1 MFRKF
6 AKGAAA
12 LLCAGVCLNF
22 LAVAQTVESDAELP
36 VTETVAAAPPEAVAT
51 APEAVAEV
59 ASAAETAPLAT
70 EATTPAAAPK
80 DVDYLMMP
88 IAAEIRFIT
97 TGGAEVRADWT
108 EAAKDNFETHVEAS
122 LDSAGKSRIDFDPAK
137 HETDD
142 EIQQLLLLWEVVAAS
157 TGTPMPHKGKKLD
170 SNQNLTLGKTASKL
184 ADVYGADKAV
194 FVNHYSQIE
203 SGGVFLTQVMIG
215 AATGYVPPSANVRAT
230 TTRIVD
236 LETGEI
242 LSTGSAFGGD
252 ARDPGESL
260 GITTRMMKS
269 ISLN

>member
-12 LLCAGVCLNF
+12 LLYAGVCLNVA
-22 LAVAQTVESDAELP
+22 AVAQTADQDSEQPSAVTVEAAPLETAAPVSDIVPEGAGTPESLP
-36 VTETVAAAPPEAVAT
+36 VVSE
-51 APEAVAEV
+51 VAET
-59 ASAAETAPLAT
+59 SPAPQ
-70 EATTPAAAPK
+70 
-80 DVDYLMMP
+80 DVDFLLMP
-88 IAAEIRFIT
+88 ITAEIRFIT

-108 EAAKDNFETHVEAS
+108 EAAKDNFETHMGSKLE
-122 LDSAGKSRIDFDPAK
+122 SAGKSRIDFDPSK

-170 SNQNLTLGKTASKL
+170 SNQNLTLGKAASKL
-184 ADVYGADKAV
+184 AEVYGADKAV

-236 LETGEI
+236 LETGDI

-252 ARDPGESL
+252 ARDPAESL

>member
-22 LAVAQTVESDAELP
+22 LAVAQTAGEAAEQP
-36 VTETVAAAPPEAVAT
+36 AAETVEAAPPEAVTA
-51 APEAVAEV
+51 APEAVSEVVPVAEPAPV
-59 ASAAETAPLAT
+59 LAE
-70 EATTPAAAPK
+70 AAAPAPAPQE
-80 DVDYLMMP
+80 VDYLLMP
-88 IAAEIRFIT
+88 ITAEVRFIT
-97 TGGAEVRADWT
+97 TGGSEVRADWT
-108 EAAKDNFETHVEAS
+108 EAAKDNFEKHMELK
-122 LDSAGKSRIDFDPAK
+122 LDSAGKSRVEFDPAK

-184 ADVYGADKAV
+184 ADLYGADKAV

-230 TTRIVD
+230 TTRVVD
-236 LETGEI
+236 LETGKI

-252 ARDPGESL
+252 PRDLEESL
-260 GITTRMMKS
+260 GITTRMLKS

>member
-6 AKGAAA
+6 ARGAAA

-22 LAVAQTVESDAELP
+22 LAAAQTAETDAEQP
-36 VTETVAAAPPEAVAT
+36 AAETVEATPPQ
-51 APEAVAEV
+51 APEAVPEVVTVTEPSPVVAE
-59 ASAAETAPLAT
+59 
-70 EATTPAAAPK
+70 AAAPLVAPQE
-80 DVDYLMMP
+80 VDFLMMP
-88 IAAEIRFIT
+88 ITAEVRFIT
-97 TGGAEVRADWT
+97 TGGMEVRADWT
-108 EAAKDNFETHVEAS
+108 EAAKDNFETHMETK
-122 LDSAGKSRIDFDPAK
+122 LDSAGKSHIDFDPAK

-157 TGTPMPHKGKKLD
+157 TGTPMPHKGKTLD

-260 GITTRMMKS
+260 GITTRMLKS